1 MRKESS
7 GDRSPAGPTAPP
19 GTAGRAVLGLLAGL
33 LALGL
38 AARCRL
44 FFLGH
49 SYWYD
54 EAYLL
59 LNVFTHSGRDLL
71 GPLDHAQAAPP
82 LFLLLLRGLY
92 VVAGPAEWV
101 MRLPAFASSLL
112 ALALAVPLAR
122 RVVGGAGW
130 VWAAG
135 LSAVCFHGV
144 THGCEVKPYAGD
156 LLTAEVVLLATASL
170 LLPDVSAAGRRAGRI
185 VLLLLAAVGPW
196 LSYPSAFVL
205 GGASAALFVE
215 FLRRRDRAC
224 GWTWA
229 ALNLLLLA
237 SVAFLWHVAGQSHH
251 SHFLEE
257 WWANF
262 FPDISTPWAALRWGA
277 RYLAHVGHYGTTGLG
292 VPLLLLAVPGW
303 VVLGR
308 RSPGLAPLLVVPLAL
323 AWLAGV
329 LHLYPPGDRLIF
341 FAAPCLW
348 LGAAAGAG
356 ALVRRFRG
364 GSQMVVYAIL
374 LAGLLLPGAAR
385 MAKEF
390 FRRPVVT
397 EFREAFAFVDGRR
410 EDEDA
415 VWVSHPQVY
424 EVYRG
429 HPPWLLG
436 AYTPVDEVV
445 RAAHAGR
452 LWMVFTPQTAGLT
465 CFPEVFAAL
474 EMAGCVPVSRHATQG
489 LEIVCY
495 RPGSRAAGGDSPAP
509 FLETRRP
516 EVGTT
521 R

>member
-1 MRKESS
+1 MRKEPLAES
-7 GDRSPAGPTAPP
+7 GPGIDSPRP
-19 GTAGRAVLGLLAGL
+19 GRARWAVLGLVGGL
-33 LALGL
+33 LALGF

-44 FFLGH
+44 YLLGH

-59 LNVFTHSGRDLL
+59 LNVFARSGPDLL

-82 LFLLLLRGLY
+82 LFLFLLRGLY
-92 VVAGPAEWV
+92 LAAGPAEWV

-112 ALALAVPLAR
+112 ALVLAVPLAR

-130 VWAAG
+130 AWAAG
-135 LSAVCFHGV
+135 LCAVCFHGV

-156 LLTAEVVLLATASL
+156 LLAAEVVLLATASL

-215 FLRRRDRAC
+215 FLRRRERAC

-237 SVAFLWHVAGQSHH
+237 SAAFLWHAAGQFHH

-257 WWANF
+257 WWASY
-262 FPDISTPWAALRWGA
+262 FPDISTPWAALRGVA
-277 RYLAHVGHYGTTGLG
+277 RYLAHVGHYGANGLG
-292 VPLLLLAVPGW
+292 VPLLLLALPGW
-303 VVLGR
+303 VVLAR

-323 AWLAGV
+323 VWLAGL
-329 LHLYPPGDRLIF
+329 LHLYPPGDRLVF

-356 ALVRRFRG
+356 ALVRRFRVG
-364 GSQMVVYAIL
+364 LQKIVYTVL
-374 LAGLLLPGAAR
+374 LGGLLLPGAAR

-390 FRRPVVT
+390 ARRPVVT
-397 EFREAFAFVDGRR
+397 EFREAFAFVDDRR
-410 EDEDA
+410 EEGDA

-424 EVYRG
+424 ELYRG

-436 AYTPVDEVV
+436 AYTPVGEVV
-445 RAAHAGR
+445 RAASAGR
-452 LWMVFTPQTAGLT
+452 LWMVHTPQTAGLT

-474 EMAGCVPVSRHATQG
+474 ETAGCVPVSRHAVQG

-495 RPGSRAAGGDSPAP
+495 RPG
-509 FLETRRP
+509 
-516 EVGTT
+516 
-521 R
+521 